1 MEDLAMPIRNPQR
14 REFLQLAGALAGAS
28 LLPGLTETS
37 FAQGSG
43 SKHLVVSLVPEPSGI
58 YLLANNPSL
67 VVTLNVND
75 GLVTYDND
83 FKPVPQLAESW
94 TQSEDAKTITF
105 KLRAG
110 VKWHDGKPFTAADVK
125 FSVELTKK
133 SSPVAA
139 ATYAHLTA
147 VETPDD
153 LTVVLK
159 FDHPSQALW
168 AVLDGAKTQILPHHL
183 YEGTDPN
190 TNPWN
195 NKPIGTGA
203 FIFQEWVR
211 GSHIRLTRNPDYWD
225 KGKPLLDEITFRII
239 PDAGARGIAL
249 ETGEVQYAPL
259 PAIPLVE
266 ARRIRSKPGKLIAE
280 SRGWEANAP
289 IYYFDFNLEREVFR
303 DIRVR
308 KAFAYAIDRKV
319 LANNGFFG
327 FAKPATGPVPSY
339 QPNFYT
345 PDTERYP
352 YSVEKAEALLEES
365 GLRKDAQGI
374 RLRVDNLPIPYGED
388 YVRTAQLIQQQLKRV
403 GIDLQLRNFDVGTW
417 ITKIARERDFDT
429 LSTFGASFADPQIG
443 VYRRYWSKARQTA
456 SGGNNSGYVSAEADK
471 LIEASLIEG
480 DVERRRSLIHELQKL
495 VESELP
501 SISLLELEFVR
512 ILSADLAGANVT
524 PFGAFASFTDL
535 TFKA

>member
-1 MEDLAMPIRNPQR
+1 MTDR

-28 LLPGLTETS
+28 LLPGLAQTALAETN
-37 FAQGSG
+37 GK
-43 SKHLVVSLVPEPSGI
+43 KHLVVSLVPEPSGI

-75 GLVTYDND
+75 GLVTYDKD

-94 TQSEDAKTITF
+94 TQSGDGKTIAF
-105 KLRAG
+105 KLRPG

-125 FSVELTKK
+125 FSIELTKK

-139 ATYAHLTA
+139 ATYAHLTS

-153 LTVVLK
+153 LTVVLQ
-159 FDHPSQALW
+159 FEHPSQAVW
-168 AVLDGAKTQILPHHL
+168 AVLDGAKTQILPRHL
-183 YEGTDPN
+183 YEGTDAN
-190 TNPWN
+190 TNPYN

-211 GSHIRLTRNPDYWD
+211 GSHIRLKRNPDYWD

-266 ARRIRSKPGKLIAE
+266 ARRIRSKPGKLIVE

-303 DIRVR
+303 DVRVR

-319 LANNGFFG
+319 LASNGFFG

-345 PDTERYP
+345 ADTERYP
-352 YSVEKAEALLEES
+352 YSVEKAEELLEAA
-365 GLRKDAQGI
+365 GLKKDAQGI

-388 YVRTAQLIQQQLKRV
+388 FVRTAQLIQQQLKRV
-403 GIDLQLRNFDVGTW
+403 GIDLQIRNFDVGTW
-417 ITKIARERDFDT
+417 ITKISRERDFDT
-429 LSTFGASFADPQIG
+429 LSTFAASFADPQIG
-443 VYRRYWSKARQTA
+443 VYRRYWSKAKQTA
-456 SGGNNSGYVSAEADK
+456 TGGNNSGYVSAKADR

-480 DVERRRSLIHELQKL
+480 DVERRRSLIHDLQRL

-512 ILSADLAGANVT
+512 ILSADLAGANLT
-524 PFGAFASFTDL
+524 PFGAFASFVDV